1 MCIYLTMGY
10 VTLQTEEIE
19 ALENPQKNSID
30 NTVRKRSQCLLLS
43 HQKRTITDLTDIFG
57 VNRRTIERWFDNWA
71 RSGINSLA
79 IQPGRGVK
87 ARLSLKSKRNQNDFE
102 LKQKQIESLKQLEI
116 EIKGLSKKF

>member
-1 MCIYLTMGY
+1 MGY